1 MCKTVRPASIYCQ
14 FLADMADS
22 GEILFEAGARLS
34 YNSNCECETGYCRQN
49 KSDDVLRFEESCH
62 CKSKRS
68 RGKDD

>member
-1 MCKTVRPASIYCQ
+1 
-14 FLADMADS
+14 MADS